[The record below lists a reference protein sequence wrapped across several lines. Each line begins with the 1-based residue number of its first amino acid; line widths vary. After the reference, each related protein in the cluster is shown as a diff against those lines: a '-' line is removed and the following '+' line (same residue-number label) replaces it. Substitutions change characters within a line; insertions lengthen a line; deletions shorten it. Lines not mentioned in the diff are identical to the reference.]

1 MSEAR
6 TISEGE
12 RNQVTT
18 VTRGTGPHQPGGP
31 GSTENALIAGL
42 LLVTVLS
49 IGALLCIVLSSAE
62 EMGNVAPV
70 AIPAIS
76 GIALAAI
83 GAIAV
88 VLRKRPPR
96 GRR

>member
-1 MSEAR
+1 M
-6 TISEGE
+6 
-12 RNQVTT
+12 
-18 VTRGTGPHQPGGP
+18 
-31 GSTENALIAGL
+31 
-42 LLVTVLS
+42 TVLS

>member
-1 MSEAR
+1 M
-6 TISEGE
+6 
-12 RNQVTT
+12 TT
-18 VTRGTGPHQPGGP
+18 VTRGTGPRQPGGP

-62 EMGNVAPV
+62 ERATSLRWRFPPS
-70 AIPAIS
+70 AAC
-76 GIALAAI
+76 LAAI

-88 VLRKRPPR
+88 VLRRRPPR